1 MTAAQQQQM
10 EAYLD
15 IEEARKRWKYCRI
28 MAFGS
33 VGWLLALITYLVGF
47 GDGGNVIQETLA
59 QALPLAT
66 IGVIL
71 TYVGGA
77 VVDDVSKL
85 NAIKG
90 A

>member
-1 MTAAQQQQM
+1 MTAEQ
-10 EAYLD
+10 EKYLD
-15 IEEARKRWKYCRI
+15 IAEARKRWKFRRI

-33 VGWLLALITYLVGF
+33 VGWMLGLITYLAGF
-47 GDGGNVIQETLA
+47 GESANVVQETLA

-71 TYVGGA
+71 TYIGGA

-85 NAIKG
+85 NALRG
-90 A
+90 TR